1 MGCGPMR
8 SSRDTSAKA
17 PGVQAYRVARGTV
30 ADTLY
35 GWPTISEVIGA
46 DEVEIQSLRE
56 AGSPLLHV
64 LGFEPAERILD
75 LGGGTVEL
83 PVELFELRLRAV
95 RHLSPF
101 AVGTAK
107 LDFPHGGVGLTT
119 LRQVNQERP
128 TGAARWQ

>member
-1 MGCGPMR
+1 MRR
-8 SSRDTSAKA
+8 SSETSAKA
-17 PGVQAYRVARGTV
+17 PGVRAYRVARGTV
-30 ADTLY
+30 EDTLC
-35 GWPTISEVIGA
+35 GCPTISEVIRA
-46 DEVEIQSLRE
+46 DEVEIQSVRE

-64 LGFEPAERILD
+64 QGFEPAERFLD
-75 LGGGTVEL
+75 LGGGTVER

-95 RHLSPF
+95 RDLSPF

-128 TGAARWQ
+128 AGAARWQ